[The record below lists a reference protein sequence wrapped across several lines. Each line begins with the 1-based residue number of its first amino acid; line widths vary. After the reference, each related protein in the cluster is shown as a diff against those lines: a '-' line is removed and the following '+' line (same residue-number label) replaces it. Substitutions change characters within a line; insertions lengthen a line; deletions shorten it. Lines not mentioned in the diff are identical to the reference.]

1 MAIKLFNMFWL
12 ASGFRQNNS
21 ANTNNL
27 NACLI
32 PIEMKYTCFG
42 SVSRCFRF
50 TLLYK
55 LLHNDYITSLGIWQQ
70 S

>member
-21 ANTNNL
+21 ANTNNI

-32 PIEMKYTCFG
+32 PIEMKCTCFG
-42 SVSRCFRF
+42 SVS
-50 TLLYK
+50 LVVY
-55 LLHNDYITSLGIWQQ
+55 TSLGISQQ